1 VSWLQKL
8 LSVLAAMDIRAT
20 SSALGSGAVWDPE
33 NGDSTIKRAKAPRG
47 ALALVF
53 FLLAAGTWSVKA
65 AAVDEIEIL
74 VPDKVDIAD
83 PMVRLWLDAG
93 SEEGLHVVAM
103 HDSDFL
109 RLSVTGHQVKGVI
122 LPDTIHRS
130 ASDVLVGAVSR
141 YVEDGGF
148 LLLVGDAGVIDQN
161 NLYTHTS
168 SRLSR
173 LAGIEYCF
181 YEELRDKAV
190 AWGEVWGNQKVFS
203 ELHIPPGVGVHREYS
218 GNSSHPANPI
228 AEQGAD
234 LTVARYGEGDLLY
247 PTFLTRG
254 AYDGRVLL
262 HSPSGVVAGLRT
274 AGNGRVLYV
283 NLLLGYLKGRTD
295 GLLLHLF
302 LNYFATSLLHLPSL
316 SAVPDGIGG
325 MVMNWHLDSN
335 AALAPLE
342 TMQKAGIFEQG
353 PYSIHLTAG
362 PDAREF
368 GDRLGLNVDGDPAIQ
383 AWIRYFSQHGH
394 AIGSHGGWI
403 HDYFG
408 LHLREDNQKEF
419 EKFLVLNKETLEKV
433 VGRPIREYSAPIGNQ
448 PQWVTLWLQAHGIRA
463 YYFTGNAGM
472 APTQTYRDGQK
483 ADEDGWSFPI
493 SHLGRV
499 ASFEEISRDKIPDT
513 QVLQWLKDLADFC
526 AEHHTA
532 RLFYSHPPGVIAY
545 LGLMREWME
554 TTASLAKA
562 KKFRWYTMTQLGDFL
577 DRRKELN
584 WQLTQ
589 AGTGRQFLASRAP
602 KDLAQMSW
610 VCPAAI
616 YGRPRVLIGNAIV
629 QQKRE
634 DWLIVAQA
642 GTRLKVEWSSYLS

>member
-1 VSWLQKL
+1 
-8 LSVLAAMDIRAT
+8 M
-20 SSALGSGAVWDPE
+20 
-33 NGDSTIKRAKAPRG
+33 
-47 ALALVF
+47 F
-53 FLLAAGTWSVKA
+53 FLLAAGTWSSKA
-65 AAVDEIEIL
+65 LGEEALTAADDIALL
-74 VPDKVDIAD
+74 VPDKVDFAD

-103 HDSDFL
+103 HDSEFL
-109 RLSVTGHQVKGVI
+109 RLKASKHQLKGVI

-130 ASDVLVGAVSR
+130 ASDVLVSMVSQ
-141 YVEDGGF
+141 YVDQGGL
-148 LLLVGDAGVIDQN
+148 LLLVGDAGVLDQN
-161 NLYTHTS
+161 NVYPHPS
-168 SRLSR
+168 SRLSK
-173 LAGIEYCF
+173 LAGVEYCF
-181 YEELRDKAV
+181 YDELRDKAT
-190 AWGEVWGNQKVFS
+190 AWGEVWGSQKVFNQ
-203 ELHIPPGVGVHREYS
+203 LHVPPGVGVQRNHS
-218 GNSSHPANPI
+218 GDSSRPTDSS
-228 AEQGAD
+228 EQQGTD
-234 LTVARYGEGDLLY
+234 LAFARYGDGDLRY
-247 PTFLTRG
+247 PVFLTRG
-254 AYDGRVLL
+254 SYDGRVLL
-262 HSPSGVVAGLRT
+262 QSPSGVAAGLRT
-274 AGNGRVLYV
+274 SGNGKVLYV
-283 NLLLGYLKGRTD
+283 NLPLGYLKGRTD
-295 GLLLHLF
+295 GLLLHVF

-342 TMQKAGIFEQG
+342 TMRKAGIFEQG

-362 PDAREF
+362 PDARQF

-383 AWIRYFSQHGH
+383 EWLRYFSQHGH

-408 LHLREDNQKEF
+408 LHVSEDNQKEF
-419 EKFLVLNKETLEKV
+419 EKFLVLNKEALEKI
-433 VGRPIREYSAPIGNQ
+433 VGRPVREYSAPVGNQ
-448 PQWVTLWLQAHGIRA
+448 PQWVTLWLQAHGIHA

-483 ADEDGWSFPI
+483 ADENGWSFPI

-513 QVLQWLKDLADFC
+513 QVLQWLEDLANFC
-526 AEHHTA
+526 AEHRTA

-545 LGLMREWME
+545 LGLMRKWME

-562 KKFRWYTMTQLGDFL
+562 NKFRWYTMTQLGDFL

-584 WQLTQ
+584 WQLIRG
-589 AGTGRQFLASRAP
+589 GTDRQFLAAQTP
-602 KDLAQMSW
+602 QDLAQMTW
-610 VCPAAI
+610 AVPAST

-629 QQKRE
+629 QQESE

-642 GTRLKVEWSSYLS
+642 GTRLKVELPVLKAAEGGAISGR